1 MTGERKLEILQIAIG
16 IIADEG
22 YSSLSMRSLARASGM
37 KLGALQYHFRTWEDL
52 LRSLVGVIESEIKAE
67 WRSQGLDEDATVY
80 DIAAFMLDGSSLPA
94 EISLGDKLWPQLW
107 AMEEVESLVA
117 DLLEEIYA
125 EYLQYLVTAMEKA
138 GIESPQGEALCL
150 MSLLEGET
158 LFTGQGRRWQKD
170 RPLVRGTILEFVEN
184 RYGAT
189 S

>member
-1 MTGERKLEILQIAIG
+1 MAGERKLEILQFAIE
-16 IIADEG
+16 IIANEG

-37 KLGALQYHFRTWEDL
+37 KLGALQYYFRTWEDL
-52 LRSLVGVIESEIKAE
+52 LRSLVGVIDSEIKAE
-67 WRSQGLDEDATVY
+67 WRRQGLDEDATVY
-80 DIAAFMLDGSSLPA
+80 DIAAFMLDGSSVSG

-107 AMEEVESLVA
+107 AMEEVEPLVA

-125 EYLQYLVTAMEKA
+125 EYLQYLVAAIAKA

-150 MSLLEGET
+150 MSLLEGES
-158 LFTGQGRRWQKD
+158 LFTGEGRRWQKD
-170 RPLVRGTILEFVEN
+170 RALVRETILNFVEN